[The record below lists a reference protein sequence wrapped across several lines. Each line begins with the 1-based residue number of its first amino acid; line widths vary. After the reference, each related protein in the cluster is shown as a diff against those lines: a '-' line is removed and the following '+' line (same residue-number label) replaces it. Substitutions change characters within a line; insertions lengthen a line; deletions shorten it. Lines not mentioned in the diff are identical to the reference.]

1 MSVSMR
7 RGRPPYPDVL
17 TPREQEVMTLLREG
31 LTNREIAER
40 LGISLNGARY
50 HVSEILSK
58 LGVST
63 REEAARWQQE
73 QSPQGRRWRFGGLLT
88 PGALFKAVAGATV
101 SVAVVGLV
109 LLALGVIAMDQRD
122 EESNVPSTEAT
133 VTLPPGPMGKL
144 VYVDDGDI
152 WTKQLPDG
160 TPQRLTT
167 DGRSF
172 APRWSPSGEWILFEK
187 PVTRGSA
194 ETYVIREDGTSLR
207 RILALP
213 WGKATWSPVDDR
225 LAYIEAER
233 LVVEDADGGNR
244 VTLVDRPPQERF
256 TVSTLRWSPDGQ
268 WVAYALQQA
277 MANPTAF
284 DCCGR
289 AYVGLWASRADGS
302 EHRELLADSGPPR
315 AGVIVAGWTPDSRQ
329 LLYTRSTTFSASQQA
344 DGIAWLMIPIDASD
358 PMNANSVSTHYEVL
372 DYTDST
378 DLSAD
383 GRTIVGITGGGR
395 EATINKRLFV
405 LETASG
411 RVGHELTNT
420 DVAALSPVLSPDGR
434 TIAYVQQPEGAYQDT
449 IDERRIWLVSPDG
462 SNERRLTKNEVTE
475 ERPQWSSDG
484 RFILYIRIETAGS
497 AANFDPNPSGRIS
510 LWRHE
515 VATGDEEMLLDRV
528 EFYTNAIETNI
539 GYYGHF
545 DWDRV
550 FHWHR

>member
-1 MSVSMR
+1 MSLSMR
-7 RGRPPYPDVL
+7 RGRPPYPGVL

-73 QSPQGRRWRFGGLLT
+73 QSPQRRRWRFDGLLT
-88 PGALFKAVAGATV
+88 PGALFKAVVGAPV

-109 LLALGVIAMDQRD
+109 LLALGVIAMGQRD
-122 EESNVPSTEAT
+122 EDEPQTEAV

-152 WTKQLPDG
+152 WTNQLPDG

-172 APRWSPSGEWILFEK
+172 APSWSPSGEWILFEK

-194 ETYVIREDGTSLR
+194 ETYVIREDGTDLR

-244 VTLVDRPPQERF
+244 VMLVDRPPQERF

-268 WVAYALQQA
+268 WLAYALQQA
-277 MANPTAF
+277 MA
-284 DCCGR
+284 
-289 AYVGLWASRADGS
+289 
-302 EHRELLADSGPPR
+302 
-315 AGVIVAGWTPDSRQ
+315 
-329 LLYTRSTTFSASQQA
+329 
-344 DGIAWLMIPIDASD
+344 D
-358 PMNANSVSTHYEVL
+358 P
-372 DYTDST
+372 
-378 DLSAD
+378 
-383 GRTIVGITGGGR
+383 
-395 EATINKRLFV
+395 
-405 LETASG
+405 
-411 RVGHELTNT
+411 
-420 DVAALSPVLSPDGR
+420 
-434 TIAYVQQPEGAYQDT
+434 
-449 IDERRIWLVSPDG
+449 
-462 SNERRLTKNEVTE
+462 
-475 ERPQWSSDG
+475 
-484 RFILYIRIETAGS
+484 
-497 AANFDPNPSGRIS
+497 
-510 LWRHE
+510 
-515 VATGDEEMLLDRV
+515 DRV
-528 EFYTNAIETNI
+528 RLLRTRLRGTLGLAR
-539 GYYGHF
+539 GR
-545 DWDRV
+545 W
-550 FHWHR
+550 